1 VHTAGFKAHN
11 LPLPQTP
18 VVDASIAVVS
28 ADIALPVRAFKIGLR
43 SDDSRIAV
51 DADLEIGEIK
61 LADLDGPC
69 PALGQSRRLRFNRA
83 VGADADIVVRQQMV
97 HLADVI
103 GDDCLPPLHFQ
114 GFDFLVGG
122 VVLVMGQRICLL
134 GKGKAQSREKQKAGH
149 GPVKGARK
157 VSSSAHVRIG
167 W

>member
-1 VHTAGFKAHN
+1 MHPAGFEAYN

-18 VVDASIAVVS
+18 VVDASIAVVP
-28 ADIALPVRAFKIGLR
+28 ADIALPVSAFKIGLR
-43 SDDSRIAV
+43 SDDRRISV
-51 DADLEIGEIK
+51 DADLEIGEIE
-61 LADLDGPC
+61 LADLDGPG
-69 PALGQSRRLRFNRA
+69 PALRQSCRLRFNRA
-83 VGADADIVVRQQMV
+83 VGADADIVVRQQMI

-103 GDDCLPPLHFQ
+103 GDDGLPPLHFQ
-114 GFDFLVGG
+114 GLDFLMGG
-122 VVLVMGQRICLL
+122 VVLVTGQRICLL